1 MHPLIE
7 AVQQKHLNPKAVN
20 LRPGDT
26 VRVHVRVV
34 EGNRERIQPFE
45 GVVMRV
51 RKGGLETDFT
61 VRRMTH
67 GVGVERTFPLHSP
80 RLDRI
85 EILRHGA
92 VRRAQLYYLR
102 DRVGKRARVREL
114 RVSRARVQ
122 PRGEQAAA
130 VEPMEAAATELL
142 EQPGAAEPSEA
153 LAAGA
158 PVEAESGAAEGG
170 TPSTSEGGEA

>member
-1 MHPLIE
+1 MHPLIQII
-7 AVQQKHLNPKAVN
+7 QQKYLNPKAEN

-26 VRVHVRVV
+26 VRVHVKVI

-61 VRRMTH
+61 VRRITH
-67 GVGVERTFPLHSP
+67 GVGVERTFLLHSP
-80 RLDRI
+80 RLDKI
-85 EILRHGA
+85 EILRHGE

-114 RVSRARVQ
+114 RASRARV
-122 PRGEQAAA
+122 
-130 VEPMEAAATELL
+130 V
-142 EQPGAAEPSEA
+142 
-153 LAAGA
+153 
-158 PVEAESGAAEGG
+158 GG
-170 TPSTSEGGEA
+170 TPTSEEAQVDSAAPADGAEEAPAEAVAVEGGEG